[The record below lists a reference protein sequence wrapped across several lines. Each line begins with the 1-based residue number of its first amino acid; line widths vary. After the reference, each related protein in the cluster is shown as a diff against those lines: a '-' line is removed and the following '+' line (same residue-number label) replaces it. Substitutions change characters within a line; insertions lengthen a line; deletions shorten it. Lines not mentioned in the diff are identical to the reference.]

1 MKKFLSILL
10 TASLL
15 TACNSGDSAQEGQ
28 SLKEMVSEEATA
40 ASAET
45 EIGQSTEQTV
55 QSEVKEESVEVE
67 NDNTQTETAQSD
79 TSAAE
84 DSITTDAS
92 SSTPVITWQDF
103 FDDSSQSEPSE
114 KLKALNGQKV
124 KITGFMGDA
133 LDFKGGWFLMIET
146 DGGDCPFCSADE
158 SYWNKVM
165 VIFAKNKNY
174 LRNIPG
180 GVEAEGIL
188 DVGIKEDETG
198 YNTMFRLY
206 DAEFRSAD

>member
-45 EIGQSTEQTV
+45 EIDQSTEQTV

-67 NDNTQTETAQSD
+67 NDTTQTETAPSD
-79 TSAAE
+79 TVKE
-84 DSITTDAS
+84 DPIKPDTSGSI
-92 SSTPVITWQDF
+92 PVITWQDF